1 VTPLLARSQ
10 VSSTHV
16 HTAMM
21 SSLCEHM
28 HKQMMC
34 LSALKDI

>member
-10 VSSTHV
+10 VISTHV
-16 HTAMM
+16 HTAIV
-21 SSLCEHM
+21 SSFCTHM